1 MSLSNLNLREE
12 LGRLTR
18 FGANLAEA
26 HSCAIFLPSS
36 VVQLFERA
44 LSADTS
50 HLELSAIHTMCS
62 EVDSETIIAA
72 GVGLIGWVSKHR
84 RAIHVAPFEHDSRT
98 LGMYTDDV
106 AIKSFIGV
114 PVLLDRLARSGS
126 GVACGALVCDSKKS
140 YAFSK
145 LHAKMLDELAG
156 QIASTIHFAEALL
169 ARRGS
174 DNSWDGFMTQA
185 HQLSD
190 ALGLTSLDV
199 LRLRLTEYA
208 KLESEIGTQAAARL
222 TEQVTRLVQQSLP
235 PHFPIYKAPNG
246 DLIVVLDNMM
256 TAFFENKIK
265 AVCERVR
272 FGEYQVN
279 FEFVRCAMPGKF
291 SAAVSL
297 ERLIAQSA
305 TAAVGVSRQMV
316 AAVERPSIA
325 ARFSLRRG

>member
-12 LGRLTR
+12 LARLTR

-26 HSCAIFLPSS
+26 HSCAIFLPSN
-36 VVQLFERA
+36 VLQLFERA
-44 LSADTS
+44 HSADQS
-50 HLELSAIHTMCS
+50 HLELAAIHTLCTNLDADT
-62 EVDSETIIAA
+62 VIAS
-72 GVGLIGWVSKHR
+72 GVGLIGWVAKHK
-84 RAIHVAPFEHDSRT
+84 RAIHVSPFEHDSRT
-98 LGMYTDDV
+98 LGMYSDDV
-106 AIKSFIGV
+106 SIKSFIGV
-114 PVLLDRLARSGS
+114 PILLDGLSKSGS
-126 GVACGALVCDSKKS
+126 ISACGALVCDSKKT

-145 LHAKMLDELAG
+145 LHGKMLEELAA
-156 QIASTIHFAEALL
+156 QITSTVMLAEALL
-169 ARRGS
+169 ARRGA
-174 DNSWDGFMTQA
+174 DNSWDGFLSQA
-185 HQLSD
+185 HQLSE

-199 LRLRLTEYA
+199 LRLRLSGYA
-208 KLESEIGTQAAARL
+208 ALESEIGTQAAARL

-246 DLIVVLDNMM
+246 DIIVVVDNMM
-256 TAFFENKIK
+256 TAFFENKIR

-279 FEFVRCAMPGKF
+279 FEFVRCSMPGKF

-305 TAAVGVSRQMV
+305 TAPAGASRQMV

-325 ARFSLRRG
+325 QRFSLRRG